1 MIVPGPQTF
10 RPKDAPR
17 YIPAEIT
24 IIVCIGVSMCIM
36 LFVYWWYV
44 KENRRKEENRS
55 RPDYVRLQNQGFLDL
70 TDREN
75 MDFVYAI

>member
-1 MIVPGPQTF
+1 
-10 RPKDAPR
+10 
-17 YIPAEIT
+17 
-24 IIVCIGVSMCIM
+24 M

-44 KENRRKEENRS
+44 KENRRKEEIRS